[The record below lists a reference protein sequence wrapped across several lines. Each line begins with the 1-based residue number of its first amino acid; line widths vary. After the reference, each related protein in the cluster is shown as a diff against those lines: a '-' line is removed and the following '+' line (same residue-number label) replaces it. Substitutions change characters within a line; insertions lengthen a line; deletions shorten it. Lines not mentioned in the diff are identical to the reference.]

1 MRPVVI
7 IRYSEIHLKGKN
19 RRFFENLFQ
28 KNLAHALDGFHCE
41 LTHTNGRYLVR
52 NFEESD
58 AKGILDRVRNVF
70 GTYSVSLGWE
80 TANNLDAIT
89 QAVLAVAPTSGTFRV
104 ETNRA
109 DKSFPMKSFEIS
121 AELGGRILDAIPSLR
136 VDLHHPAHTVY
147 VDMRENGETFVYSSI
162 LSGVGGM
169 PVGSSGQ
176 GLVLLSGG
184 IDSPVAGYLMAKRG
198 MTLRALHFHSYPYTS
213 EQAKEKVVEL
223 ARILKKYCI
232 HLEMDIVSLT
242 EIQTEIHRHCPDSLQ
257 ITILRRFMMRIAE
270 RIAKATNC
278 GAIITGESLGQVA
291 SQTLESLTTSN
302 AVVNMPV
309 FRPLIGLDKQEIIEY
324 ANRIGTFETSIL
336 PFEDCCTVF
345 LPKQPAIHPN
355 LKQVEKFESVLDV
368 ASLIKQAL
376 EVKESIRIN

>member
-28 KNLAHALDGFHCE
+28 KNLAHALDEFHCE

-89 QAVLAVAPTSGTFRV
+89 QAVLAVAPISGTFRV

-291 SQTLESLTTSN
+291 SQTMESLTTSN

-355 LKQVEKFESVLDV
+355 LKQVEKFESALDV
-368 ASLIKQAL
+368 TTLIEQAL